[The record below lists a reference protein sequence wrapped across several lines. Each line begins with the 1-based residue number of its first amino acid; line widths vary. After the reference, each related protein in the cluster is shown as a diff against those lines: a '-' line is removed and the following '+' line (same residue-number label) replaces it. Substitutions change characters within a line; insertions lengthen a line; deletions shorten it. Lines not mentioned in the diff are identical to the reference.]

1 VAIGSC
7 AVRPALVPALTGVGS
22 KSDPKDVGERLAAL
36 AQQHILPIDD
46 LRASAEYR
54 REMTALLCRRLTA
67 RLLGAGRAS

>member
-1 VAIGSC
+1 
-7 AVRPALVPALTGVGS
+7 VRPALVPALTGVGP
-22 KSDPKDVGERLAAL
+22 KADPKDAGERLAAL

-67 RLLGAGRAS
+67 RLLGAGRTS